1 MRLFLYGISAFSY
14 WLGAHSRPSSTCA
27 VGSSALV
34 SCEPSRK
41 STNYLMQTLPFI
53 PTPVHVLVPRKM
65 KSPIPEAVAHASHFT
80 FKEKPFLRVADGI
93 FAASPELCF
102 IQLACDLPFHELV
115 KVGSALCSTFAVNS
129 LCANGL
135 ARRAPI
141 TTPRRIAAFIRRN
154 PGIRGA
160 KAARRAVK
168 CLAKNAASPPE
179 AFLWTV
185 MSLSQRYGGYGIPEL
200 ELNRRIT
207 PSKRAQCLA
216 RRKTLVPDIVHAP
229 SRLAIEY
236 DSNSEHLTPDQISRD
251 ASKRLALES
260 DGYKVV
266 TVTTRQLSS
275 SDEMRGIAEQ
285 SCKRIGRRFQIQSKN
300 FQAQYRLLY
309 ACGWSLQAYCRDSPS
324 EDSPAKSLGAD
335 PAVKPPLT

>member
-14 WLGAHSRPSSTCA
+14 WLGAHARPSSTCA
-27 VGSSALV
+27 VGSNVLI

-41 STNYLMQTLPFI
+41 SIDYLTQILPFI
-53 PTPVHVLVPRKM
+53 PTPIHVLVSRKM
-65 KSPIPEAVAHASHFT
+65 KSPIPDAVAHVSHFA
-80 FKEKPFLRVADGI
+80 FKGKPFLRVADGI
-93 FAASPELCF
+93 FAACPELCF

-115 KVGSALCSTFAVNS
+115 KVGSALCGTFAVDS
-129 LCANGL
+129 FRANGL
-135 ARRAPI
+135 TKRAPI
-141 TTPRRIAAFIRRN
+141 TSVRRIEAFTRRN

-168 CLAKNAASPPE
+168 YLAEKAASPPE

-207 PSKRAQCLA
+207 PSKRAQRLA

-260 DGYKVV
+260 DGFKVV

-275 SDEMRGIAEQ
+275 SDEIRGIAEQ

-300 FQAQYRLLY
+300 FQEQHRLLY
-309 ACGWSLQAYCRDSPS
+309 ACGWSLRAYRHDSPPES
-324 EDSPAKSLGAD
+324 SLAKSTREISA
-335 PAVKPPLT
+335 

>member
-14 WLGAHSRPSSTCA
+14 WLGAHARPSSTCA
-27 VGSSALV
+27 VSSSALI

-41 STNYLMQTLPFI
+41 SIDYLAQILPFI
-53 PTPVHVLVPRKM
+53 PTPIHVLVPRKT
-65 KSPIPEAVAHASHFT
+65 KSPIPDAVVHASHFA
-80 FKEKPFLRVADGI
+80 FKGKPFLRVADGI
-93 FAASPELCF
+93 FAACPELCF

-115 KVGSALCSTFAVNS
+115 KVGSALCGTFAVDPF
-129 LCANGL
+129 CTNGL

-141 TTPRRIAAFIRRN
+141 TSVRRIEAFIRRN

-168 CLAKNAASPPE
+168 CLAENAASPPE

-207 PSKRAQCLA
+207 PSKRTQCLA

-260 DGYKVV
+260 DGFKVV

-300 FQAQYRLLY
+300 FQTQHQLLY
-309 ACGWSLQAYCRDSPS
+309 ACGWSLRAYRRNSSS
-324 EDSPAKSLGAD
+324 EDSPAKSPGAD
-335 PAVKPPLT
+335 FCLKNDG